1 MNGLIDGAIG
11 RSRMVLAILVCSI
24 LAGLMTYVNIP
35 KEADPDIPI
44 PFVAITI
51 PLAGV
56 TPEDSERL
64 LVRPVEQEIQSLEGL
79 KTFSSFAGEGAAQ
92 LVLEFEID
100 VDVDQAVLDVKDKV
114 DMAKRYFPADAREPI
129 VSEFNAAQF
138 PVLVVNIYG
147 DAPERGLARI
157 AEDLK
162 DRIEADPGVLEA
174 RVQGKRE
181 DLLEIVIDPVKLE
194 AYNISYQEIYA
205 VVNSNNQLIPAGV
218 IDTGQGSF
226 AVKVPGIIRTGSDAL
241 SLPIKRT
248 EDAVVTL
255 GDVAEVRRTFKD
267 ATGHATFNGEQALL
281 IEVVKRTGANI
292 LDTANNVNAIVE
304 DESQKWP
311 TTVRAKIT
319 SDMSEM
325 IGDQLG
331 QLESSIMTAIVLV
344 MIIVVAALGWRS
356 AMLVGIAIPATFMI
370 AFLMLG
376 AFGYTI
382 NMMVMFGMV
391 IAVGILV
398 DGGIVVT
405 EYADRKMA
413 EGMPRKEAYALSGKR
428 MFWPIVS
435 STLTTLAA
443 FVPFLFWNSMPG
455 KFMAYLPITLIF
467 VLTASLAVAL
477 IFLPVLGSVLGGR
490 SEEGTDENLAA
501 LAANGDPRKAKGF
514 IGGYVKLVSVT
525 LRHPLLTTGA
535 VFASVFAIFLW
546 FGSEQH
552 KTEFFLDIEPEQAFV
567 FVQAQ
572 GALSADEKAKYVSA
586 AEDAIS
592 DIRGITAISTRTGLS
607 SSGFSFDGVGG
618 IPRDTIG
625 QILLDLNTTSDGD
638 FNARE
643 TLETVRAQLA
653 AVPAMRFEIQSR
665 EQGPPG
671 GKDVQVALLGEDS
684 AELDRTATLI
694 RNWLESRDDMI
705 EIDDSRPL
713 PGVEYQLTVD
723 RAEAGKFGVDVA
735 QIGAAVQLVTNGV
748 LVGRFRPDDAN
759 EEVDIRV
766 RFPEGERSASAI
778 DALKIA
784 TPQGNVPLSLFVT
797 REAAPRVSQI
807 ERREG
812 KRVIDVRGNA
822 REQGTGGAI
831 VAELKAFLAEA
842 DVPAGVEVRFEGADE
857 DTAEAGAFFAGA
869 ALAALFMMAVI
880 LLWQFNNFWQVALT
894 LSAVILSTAGVLV
907 GVNLLLPY
915 VSILMIGTGI
925 VALAGIVVNNNII
938 LIDTFNRLREDGRSD
953 EDAAVATAAQRIR
966 PILLTTGTTMFGL
979 FPMIIQMN
987 VSFREG
993 ALNFG
998 GASSEWW
1005 VQLATAVVFGLGFS
1019 TMMILLV
1026 TPAWLLAPNRIG
1038 SWARRMFIIVRNT
1051 PAWAPDL
1058 VDSFKR
1064 PAELPLQAY
1073 RLVNGKLELAQ
1084 RFTPPPQDDPYDPP
1098 PMRERDRMLPAAE

>member
-1 MNGLIDGAIG
+1 MTGLIDGAIG
-11 RSRMVLAILVCSI
+11 RARMVIAVLICAV
-24 LAGLMTYVNIP
+24 LAGTATYIGLP

-44 PFVAITI
+44 PFVAITV

-56 TPEDSERL
+56 TPEDAERL
-64 LVRPVEQEIQSLEGL
+64 LVRPIEEEVQSLEGL
-79 KTFSSFAGEGAAQ
+79 KTFSSFAAEGAAQ

-114 DMAKRYFPADAREPI
+114 DMAKRFFPAEAREPI
-129 VSEFNAAQF
+129 VTEFNAAQF

-147 DAPERGLARI
+147 DAPERGLNRI
-157 AEDLK
+157 AEEL
-162 DRIEADPGVLEA
+162 RERLEADPGILEA

-194 AYNISYQEIYA
+194 AYNISYQEIFA
-205 VVNSNNQLIPAGV
+205 VVNNNNQLIPAGL

-226 AVKVPGIIRTGSDAL
+226 AVKVPGIIRTGADAL

-248 EDAVVTL
+248 ADAVVTL

-267 ATGHATFNGEQALL
+267 ATGTATFNGEQALL

-292 LDTANNVNAIVE
+292 LDTATNVRAIV
-304 DESQKWP
+304 DEESKTWP
-311 TTVRAKIT
+311 ATVRAEIT
-319 SDMSEM
+319 SDASEM

-344 MIIVVAALGWRS
+344 MIIVVAALGLRS
-356 AMLVGIAIPATFMI
+356 AILVGISIPSTFMI
-370 AFLMLG
+370 AFLFLG
-376 AFGYTI
+376 AAGYTI

-413 EGMPRKEAYALSGKR
+413 EGMKRKEAYALAGKR
-428 MFWPIVS
+428 MFWPVVS

-467 VLTASLAVAL
+467 VLTSSLIAAL
-477 IFLPVLGSVLGGR
+477 IFLPVLGSVFGGR
-490 SEEGTDENLAA
+490 ATDGTDENLAA
-501 LAANGDPRKAKGF
+501 LAADGDPRKAKGW
-514 IGGYVKLVSVT
+514 IGGYVKIVSET
-525 LRHPLLTTGA
+525 IRRPLITTA
-535 VFASVFAIFLW
+535 VVLGSTFAIFVW
-546 FGSEQH
+546 FGSAQH
-552 KTEFFLDIEPEQAFV
+552 KTEFFLDVEPEQAFV

-572 GALSADEKAKYVSA
+572 GALSAAEKAELVGR
-586 AEDAIS
+586 AEEAIA
-592 DIRGITAISTRTGLS
+592 DIIGITAISTRTGVS
-607 SSGFSFDGVGG
+607 SSGFSFDGVSGV
-618 IPRDTIG
+618 PRDTIG
-625 QILLDLNTTSDGD
+625 QILLDLNTTSDGP

-643 TLETVRAQLA
+643 TLAEVRNQLA
-653 AVPAMRFEIQSR
+653 AIPALRFQIQAR
-665 EQGPPG
+665 EQGPPT
-671 GKDVQVALLGEDS
+671 GKDVQVALLGNNSAALDS
-684 AELDRTATLI
+684 TATMI
-694 RNWLESRDDMI
+694 RDWLEARDDVI

-713 PGVEYQLTVD
+713 PGVEYQLSVD

-748 LVGRFRPDDAN
+748 LVGRYRPDDAN

-766 RFPEGERSASAI
+766 RFPEDERSASAL
-778 DALKIA
+778 DALKIS

-831 VAELKAFLAEA
+831 VTELKAFIDAQA
-842 DVPAGVEVRFEGADE
+842 IPPGVEVRFEGADE

-938 LIDTFNRLREDGRSD
+938 LIDTFNRLREDGRSP
-953 EDAAVATAAQRIR
+953 EDAAIATAAQRIR

-979 FPMIIQMN
+979 FPMIIQMS
-987 VSFREG
+987 VSFADG
-993 ALNFG
+993 AINFG

-1026 TPAWLLAPNRIG
+1026 TPAWLLAPYRIG
-1038 SWARRMFIIVRNT
+1038 RWSKRQWNRVYGLVRGT
-1051 PAWAPDL
+1051 GAAD
-1058 VDSFKR
+1058 
-1064 PAELPLQAY
+1064 A
-1073 RLVNGKLELAQ
+1073 
-1084 RFTPPPQDDPYDPP
+1084 DPSYAANDPG
-1098 PMRERDRMLPAAE
+1098 EKKSVLPAAE

>member
-11 RSRMVLAILVCSI
+11 RARMVIAILICAV
-24 LAGLMTYVNIP
+24 LAGTFTYVKLP

-44 PFVAITI
+44 PVVAITI

-64 LVRPVEQEIQSLEGL
+64 LVRPVEEEIQSLEGL
-79 KTFSSFAGEGAAQ
+79 KTFKSYASEGSAT

-114 DMAKRYFPADAREPI
+114 DMAKRYFPTDAREPI

-138 PVLVVNIYG
+138 PMLVVNIYG
-147 DAPERGLARI
+147 DAPERGLGRI
-157 AEDLK
+157 AEDL
-162 DRIEADPGVLEA
+162 RERLEADPGILEA
-174 RVQGKRE
+174 RISGKRE

-194 AYNISYQEIYA
+194 AYNISYQEIA
-205 VVNSNNQLIPAGV
+205 AIVNSNNQLIPAGV

-226 AVKVPGIIRTGSDAL
+226 AVKVPGIIRTGADAL

-248 EDAVVTL
+248 ENAVVTL
-255 GDVAEVRRTFKD
+255 GDVADVRRTFKD
-267 ATGHATFNGEQALL
+267 ATGAATFNGEQGLL

-292 LDTANNVNAIVE
+292 LDTANNVRAILA

-311 TTVRAKIT
+311 STVRAEIT
-319 SDMSEM
+319 SDASEL
-325 IGDQLG
+325 IGSQLG

-344 MIIVVAALGWRS
+344 MIIVVASLGLRS
-356 AMLVGIAIPATFMI
+356 ATLVGIAIPSSFVI
-370 AFLMLG
+370 AFLFLG
-376 AFGYTI
+376 AFGYTV

-398 DGGIVVT
+398 DGAIVVT
-405 EYADRKMA
+405 EYADRKLA
-413 EGMPRKEAYALSGKR
+413 EGLDRKEAYALAGKR
-428 MFWPIVS
+428 MFWPVVS

-455 KFMAYLPITLIF
+455 KFMAYLPLTLIF
-467 VLTASLAVAL
+467 VLTASLVVAL
-477 IFLPVLGSVLGGR
+477 IFLPVLGTVIGGR
-490 SEEGTDENLAA
+490 ASGTDENLAA
-501 LAANGDPRKAKGF
+501 LAADGDPRKAKGW
-514 IGGYVKLVSVT
+514 IGGYVKIVTETVRRPLITTAVVLESVT
-525 LRHPLLTTGA
+525 
-535 VFASVFAIFLW
+535 AIFVW
-546 FGSEQH
+546 FGSENH
-552 KTEFFLDIEPEQAFV
+552 KSEFFLDIEPEQAYV

-572 GALSADEKAKYVSA
+572 GALSAKEQAELVSR
-586 AEDAIS
+586 AEAAIS
-592 DIRGITAISTRTGLS
+592 DIDGITAISTRSGKS
-607 SSGFSFDGVGG
+607 SDGGSRFDGVDG
-618 IPRDTIG
+618 IPLDTIG
-625 QILLDLNTTSDGD
+625 QILLDMKTTSDGPY
-638 FNARE
+638 NARL
-643 TLETVRAQLA
+643 TLEEVRSRLTAI
-653 AVPAMRFEIQSR
+653 PALRFEIKAR

-671 GKDVQVALLGEDS
+671 GKDVQVALLGQDK
-684 AELDRTATLI
+684 AALDKTATLI
-694 RNWLESRDDMI
+694 RDWLEARDDVI

-723 RAEAGKFGVDVA
+723 RAEAGKFGVDAA

-748 LVGRFRPDDAN
+748 LVGRYRPDDAN

-766 RFPEGERSASAI
+766 RFPEEDRSASAI

-797 REAAPRVSQI
+797 REAAPRVSRI
-807 ERREG
+807 ERRDG

-822 REQGTGGAI
+822 AVQGTGGAI
-831 VAELKAFLAEA
+831 VAELKDFLAQQTL
-842 DVPAGVEVRFEGADE
+842 PPGVEVRFEGADE

-869 ALAALFMMAVI
+869 AMAALFMMAVI

-938 LIDTFNRLREDGRSD
+938 MIDTFNRLREDGRSP
-953 EDAAVATAAQRIR
+953 EDAAIATAAQRIR

-979 FPMIIQMN
+979 FPMIVQMN

-993 ALNFG
+993 AINFG
-998 GASSEWW
+998 GAASEWW

-1019 TMMILLV
+1019 TTMILLV
-1026 TPAWLLAPNRIG
+1026 TPAWLIAPYRIARWRRRM
-1038 SWARRMFIIVRNT
+1038 WARLTGRGGM
-1051 PAWAPDL
+1051 AEGDAPQAANDA
-1058 VDSFKR
+1058 
-1064 PAELPLQAY
+1064 AE
-1073 RLVNGKLELAQ
+1073 RKDV
-1084 RFTPPPQDDPYDPP
+1084 
-1098 PMRERDRMLPAAE
+1098 LPAAE

>member
-11 RSRMVLAILVCSI
+11 RARMVIAILICAM
-24 LAGLMTYVNIP
+24 LAGTATYIGLP

-64 LVRPVEQEIQSLEGL
+64 LVRPVEEEIQSLEGL

-138 PVLVVNIYG
+138 PVLVINIYG
-147 DAPERGLARI
+147 DSPERGLGRI
-157 AEDLK
+157 AEDL
-162 DRIEADPGVLEA
+162 RERLEADPGILEA

-194 AYNISYQEIYA
+194 AYNISYQEIFA
-205 VVNSNNQLIPAGV
+205 VVNSNNQLIPAGL

-226 AVKVPGIIRTGSDAL
+226 AVKVPGIIRTGTDAL

-248 EDAVVTL
+248 ADAVVTL

-281 IEVVKRTGANI
+281 VEVVKRTGANI
-292 LDTANNVNAIVE
+292 LDTANNVRAIIA

-311 TTVRAKIT
+311 PTVRAEIT
-319 SDMSEM
+319 SDASEM
-325 IGDQLG
+325 IGGQLG
-331 QLESSIMTAIVLV
+331 QLESSIMTAILLV
-344 MIIVVAALGWRS
+344 MIIVVASLGIRS
-356 AMLVGIAIPATFMI
+356 AILVGITIPATFMI
-370 AFLMLG
+370 AFLFLG

-413 EGMPRKEAYALSGKR
+413 EGMARKEAYALAGKR
-428 MFWPIVS
+428 MFWPIIS

-467 VLTASLAVAL
+467 VLTSSLIAAL
-477 IFLPVLGSVLGGR
+477 IFLPVLGSVFGGR
-490 SEEGTDENLAA
+490 ASGIDENLAA
-501 LAANGDPRKAKGF
+501 LAANGDPRRAKGF
-514 IGGYVKLVSVT
+514 TGGYVRVVSET
-525 LRHPLLTTGA
+525 IRRPLLTTA
-535 VFASVFAIFLW
+535 VVLSSVVAIFMW
-546 FGSEQH
+546 FGSEKH
-552 KTEFFLDIEPEQAFV
+552 KTEFFLDIEPEQAFI

-572 GALSADEKAKYVSA
+572 GALSAVEKAEFVGRAEA
-586 AEDAIS
+586 AID
-592 DIRGITAISTRTGLS
+592 DIDGITAISTRTGVS
-607 SSGFSFDGVGG
+607 SSGFSFDGVSGV
-618 IPRDTIG
+618 PLDTIG

-638 FNARE
+638 YNARE
-643 TLETVRAQLA
+643 TLDEVRTRLA
-653 AVPAMRFEIQSR
+653 AVPALRFEIKPR

-671 GKDVQVALLGEDS
+671 GKDVQVALLSNDS
-684 AELDRTATLI
+684 AALDKTATLI
-694 RNWLESRDDMI
+694 RDWLEARNDVI
-705 EIDDSRPL
+705 EVDDSRAL

-748 LVGRFRPDDAN
+748 LVGRYRPDDAN

-766 RFPEGERSASAI
+766 RFPEGDRSASAL
-778 DALKIA
+778 DALKIS

-797 REAAPRVSQI
+797 RDAAPRVSQI

-812 KRVIDVRGNA
+812 KRVVDVRGNA
-822 REQGTGGAI
+822 KEQGTGGAI
-831 VAELKAFLAEA
+831 VADLKAFIASQDL
-842 DVPAGVEVRFEGADE
+842 PAGLEVRFEGADE
-857 DTAEAGAFFAGA
+857 DTAEAGAFFMGA

-925 VALAGIVVNNNII
+925 VALAGVVVNNNII
-938 LIDTFNRLREDGRSD
+938 LIDTFNRLREDGRSV
-953 EDAAVATAAQRIR
+953 EDAAIATAAQRIR

-987 VSFREG
+987 VSFADG
-993 ALNFG
+993 AINFG

-1019 TMMILLV
+1019 TTMILLV
-1026 TPAWLLAPNRIG
+1026 TPAWLLAPDRISSWSKRQWNRLRG
-1038 SWARRMFIIVRNT
+1038 LRTEAAVQSEPSYAAND
-1051 PAWAPDL
+1051 APDRKQ
-1058 VDSFKR
+1058 V
-1064 PAELPLQAY
+1064 
-1073 RLVNGKLELAQ
+1073 
-1084 RFTPPPQDDPYDPP
+1084 
-1098 PMRERDRMLPAAE
+1098 LPAAE

>member
-1 MNGLIDGAIG
+1 MNGVIDFAIG
-11 RSRMVLAILVCSI
+11 RARMVIAILICAV
-24 LAGLMTYVNIP
+24 LAGTATYVALP

-44 PFVAITI
+44 PIVAITI

-64 LVRPVEQEIQSLEGL
+64 LVRPVEEEVQSLEGL
-79 KTFSSFAGEGAAQ
+79 KTFKSYASEGAAT

-114 DMAKRYFPADAREPI
+114 DMAKRYFPDDAREPI

-138 PVLVVNIYG
+138 PMLVVNIYG
-147 DAPERGLARI
+147 DAPERGLGRI
-157 AEDLK
+157 AEDL
-162 DRIEADPGVLEA
+162 RERLEADPGILEA
-174 RVQGKRE
+174 RVSGKRE

-194 AYNISYQEIYA
+194 AYNISYQEIAA

-226 AVKVPGIIRTGSDAL
+226 SVKVPGIIRTGADAL

-248 EDAVVTL
+248 ENAVVTL

-267 ATGHATFNGEQALL
+267 ATGAATFNGEQALL

-292 LDTANNVNAIVE
+292 LDTANNVRAILA

-311 TTVRAKIT
+311 STVRAEIT
-319 SDMSEM
+319 SDASEL
-325 IGDQLG
+325 IGSQLG

-344 MIIVVAALGWRS
+344 MIIVVASLGLRS
-356 AMLVGIAIPATFMI
+356 ATLVGIAIPSSFVI
-370 AFLMLG
+370 AFLFLG
-376 AFGYTI
+376 AFGYTV

-398 DGGIVVT
+398 DGAIVVT
-405 EYADRKMA
+405 EYADRKLA
-413 EGMPRKEAYALSGKR
+413 EGLDRKEAYALAGKR
-428 MFWPIVS
+428 MFWPVVS

-455 KFMAYLPITLIF
+455 KFMAYLPLTLIF
-467 VLTASLAVAL
+467 VLTSSLVVAL
-477 IFLPVLGSVLGGR
+477 IFLPVLGTVIGGR
-490 SEEGTDENLAA
+490 SGGTDENLAA
-501 LAANGDPRKAKGF
+501 LAADGDPRRAKGW
-514 IGGYVKLVSVT
+514 IGGYVKIVT
-525 LRHPLLTTGA
+525 ETVRRPLITTAA
-535 VFASVFAIFLW
+535 VFATVIAIFMW
-546 FGSEQH
+546 FGSENH
-552 KTEFFLDIEPEQAFV
+552 KSEFFLDIEPEQAYV

-572 GALSADEKAKYVSA
+572 GALSAREKAELVLR

-592 DIRGITAISTRTGLS
+592 DLDGITAISTRSGNSS
-607 SSGFSFDGVGG
+607 SSGSRFDGVDG
-618 IPRDTIG
+618 IPLDTIG
-625 QILLDLNTTSDGD
+625 QILLDLKTTSDGPYD
-638 FNARE
+638 ARA
-643 TLETVRAQLA
+643 TLEQVRGRLTAI
-653 AVPAMRFEIQSR
+653 PALGFEIKAR

-671 GKDVQVALLGEDS
+671 GKDVQVALLGQDK
-684 AELDRTATLI
+684 AALDQTATLI
-694 RNWLESRDDMI
+694 RDWLEARGDII

-723 RAEAGKFGVDVA
+723 RAEAGKFGVDAA

-748 LVGRFRPDDAN
+748 LVGRYRPDDAN

-766 RFPEGERSASAI
+766 RFPEEDRSASAI

-807 ERREG
+807 ERRDG

-822 REQGTGGAI
+822 KEQGTGGAI
-831 VAELKAFLAEA
+831 VAELKTFLAA
-842 DVPAGVEVRFEGADE
+842 QTLPPGVEVRFEGADE
-857 DTAEAGAFFAGA
+857 DTADAGAFFAAA

-894 LSAVILSTAGVLV
+894 LSAVIISTAGVLV

-938 LIDTFNRLREDGRSD
+938 LIDTFNRLMEDGRTP
-953 EDAAVATAAQRIR
+953 EDAAIATAAQRIR

-979 FPMIIQMN
+979 FPMIVQMN

-993 ALNFG
+993 AINFG
-998 GASSEWW
+998 GAASEWW

-1019 TMMILLV
+1019 TVMILLV
-1026 TPAWLLAPNRIG
+1026 TPAWLLAPYRIG
-1038 SWARRMFIIVRNT
+1038 RWSRRMWSRLPWVRTVVETDT
-1051 PAWAPDL
+1051 PYAANDA
-1058 VDSFKR
+1058 
-1064 PAELPLQAY
+1064 AEPKS
-1073 RLVNGKLELAQ
+1073 V
-1084 RFTPPPQDDPYDPP
+1084 
-1098 PMRERDRMLPAAE
+1098 LPAAE

>member
-11 RSRMVLAILVCSI
+11 RARMVIAILICAM
-24 LAGLMTYVNIP
+24 LAGTATYIGLP

-64 LVRPVEQEIQSLEGL
+64 LVRPVEEEIQSLEGL
-79 KTFSSFAGEGAAQ
+79 KTFSSYAGEGAAQ

-138 PVLVVNIYG
+138 PVLVINIYG
-147 DAPERGLARI
+147 DAPERGLGRI
-157 AEDLK
+157 AEDL
-162 DRIEADPGVLEA
+162 RERLEADPGILEA

-194 AYNISYQEIYA
+194 AYNISYQEIFS
-205 VVNSNNQLIPAGV
+205 VVNSNNQLIPAGL

-226 AVKVPGIIRTGSDAL
+226 AVKVPGIIRTGADAL

-248 EDAVVTL
+248 ADAVVTL

-281 IEVVKRTGANI
+281 VEVVKRTGANI
-292 LDTANNVNAIVE
+292 LDTANNVRGIIAE
-304 DESQKWP
+304 ESEKWP
-311 TTVRAKIT
+311 PTVRAEIT
-319 SDMSEM
+319 SDASEM

-331 QLESSIMTAIVLV
+331 QLQSSIMTAILLV
-344 MIIVVAALGWRS
+344 MIIVVASLGLRS
-356 AMLVGIAIPATFMI
+356 AILVGITIPATFMI
-370 AFLMLG
+370 AFLFLG

-413 EGMPRKEAYALSGKR
+413 EGMERKEAYTMAGKR

-467 VLTASLAVAL
+467 VLTSSLIAAL
-477 IFLPVLGSVLGGR
+477 IFLPVLGSVMGGR
-490 SEEGTDENLAA
+490 AGGVDENLAA
-501 LAANGDPRKAKGF
+501 LAANGDPRRAKGF
-514 IGGYVKLVSVT
+514 IGGYVKVVSET
-525 LRHPLLTTGA
+525 IRRPLLTTA
-535 VFASVFAIFLW
+535 VVLGSVVAIFMW

-572 GALSADEKAKYVSA
+572 GALSADEKAAFVGQAEA
-586 AEDAIS
+586 AID
-592 DIRGITAISTRTGLS
+592 DIPGITAISTRTGVS
-607 SSGFSFDGVGG
+607 SSGFSFDGVSGV
-618 IPRDTIG
+618 PLDTIG

-643 TLETVRAQLA
+643 TLDEVRTRLA
-653 AVPAMRFEIQSR
+653 AVPALRFEIKAR

-671 GKDVQVALLGEDS
+671 GKDVQVALLSNDS
-684 AELDRTATLI
+684 AALDKTATLI
-694 RNWLESRDDMI
+694 RDWLEARSDVI
-705 EIDDSRPL
+705 EVDDSRAL

-748 LVGRFRPDDAN
+748 LVGRYRPDDAN

-766 RFPEGERSASAI
+766 RFPEGDRSASAL
-778 DALKIA
+778 DALKIS

-812 KRVIDVRGNA
+812 KRVVDVRGNA
-822 REQGTGGAI
+822 KEQGTGGAI
-831 VAELKAFLAEA
+831 VAELKAFIASQDL
-842 DVPAGVEVRFEGADE
+842 PAGLEVRFEGADE
-857 DTAEAGAFFAGA
+857 DTADAGAFFMGA

-925 VALAGIVVNNNII
+925 VALAGVVVNNNII
-938 LIDTFNRLREDGRSD
+938 LIDTFNRLREDGRSP
-953 EDAAVATAAQRIR
+953 EDAAIATAAQRIR

-987 VSFREG
+987 VSFADG
-993 ALNFG
+993 AINFG

-1019 TMMILLV
+1019 TTMILLV
-1026 TPAWLLAPNRIG
+1026 TPAWLLAPDRITSWSKRQWNRVSG
-1038 SWARRMFIIVRNT
+1038 RRTEATAQSDPSYAAND
-1051 PAWAPDL
+1051 APDKKQ
-1058 VDSFKR
+1058 V
-1064 PAELPLQAY
+1064 
-1073 RLVNGKLELAQ
+1073 
-1084 RFTPPPQDDPYDPP
+1084 
-1098 PMRERDRMLPAAE
+1098 LPAAE

>member
-11 RSRMVLAILVCSI
+11 RARMVIAILICSV
-24 LAGLMTYVNIP
+24 LAGAATYIKLP

-44 PFVAITI
+44 PYVAITV

-56 TPEDSERL
+56 TPEDAERL
-64 LVRPVEQEIQSLEGL
+64 LVRPIEEEIQALEGL
-79 KTFSSFAGEGAAQ
+79 KTFSSFAAEGAAQ

-114 DMAKRYFPADAREPI
+114 DMAKRYFPDDAREPI
-129 VSEFNAAQF
+129 ITEFNAAQF

-157 AEDLK
+157 AEDL
-162 DRIEADPGVLEA
+162 RERLESDPGILEA
-174 RVQGKRE
+174 RVLGKRE

-205 VVNSNNQLIPAGV
+205 VVNSNNQLVPAGQ

-226 AVKVPGIIRTGSDAL
+226 SVKVPGIIRTGADAL

-267 ATGHATFNGEQALL
+267 ATGYATFNGEKALL
-281 IEVVKRTGANI
+281 VEVVKRTGANI
-292 LDTANNVNAIVE
+292 LDTANNVRTVIA
-304 DESQKWP
+304 DERQKWP
-311 TTVRAKIT
+311 PTVRAQVT
-319 SDMSEM
+319 SDTSEQ
-325 IGDQLG
+325 IGSQLG

-344 MIIVVAALGWRS
+344 MIIVVAALGIRS
-356 AMLVGIAIPATFMI
+356 ATLVGIAIPSSFVI
-370 AFLMLG
+370 AFLFLG
-376 AFGYTI
+376 AFGYTV

-398 DGGIVVT
+398 DGAIVVT
-405 EYADRKMA
+405 EYADRKLA
-413 EGMPRKEAYALSGKR
+413 EGLSREDAYALAGKR
-428 MFWPIVS
+428 MFWPVVS

-455 KFMAYLPITLIF
+455 KFMAYLPLTLIF
-467 VLTASLAVAL
+467 VLSSSLLVAL
-477 IFLPVLGSVLGGR
+477 IFLPVLGSVIGGR
-490 SEEGTDENLAA
+490 PSGTDENLAA
-501 LAANGDPRKAKGF
+501 LAADGDPRQAKGW
-514 IGGYVKLVSVT
+514 IGGYVKVVSETV
-525 LRHPLLTTGA
+525 RRPLLTTAA
-535 VFASVFAIFLW
+535 VLGTVIAIFFW
-546 FGSEQH
+546 FASEQH
-552 KTEFFLDIEPEQAFV
+552 KTEFFLDIEPEQAYV

-572 GALSADEKAKYVSA
+572 GALSASEKAELVGR
-586 AEDAIS
+586 AEDAIANVT
-592 DIRGITAISTRTGLS
+592 GITAISTRTGVS
-607 SSGFSFDGVGG
+607 SSGFSFDGVNGV
-618 IPRDTIG
+618 PLDTIG
-625 QILLDLNTTSDGD
+625 QILLDLNTTSDGPY
-638 FNARE
+638 NARE
-643 TLETVRAQLA
+643 TLEEVRTRLSAL
-653 AVPAMRFEIQSR
+653 PALRFEIKAR

-671 GKDVQVALLGEDS
+671 GKDVQVALLSNNSAALDS
-684 AELDRTATLI
+684 TATMI
-694 RNWLESRDDMI
+694 RSWLEARSDVI

-713 PGVEYQLTVD
+713 PGIEYQLAVD

-748 LVGRFRPDDAN
+748 LVGRYRPDDAN

-766 RFPEGERSASAI
+766 RFPEDDRSASAI
-778 DALKIA
+778 DALKIS
-784 TPQGNVPLSLFVT
+784 TPNGNVPLSLFVT
-797 REAAPRVSQI
+797 REPAPRVSQI
-807 ERREG
+807 ERRDG
-812 KRVIDVRGNA
+812 KRVVDVRGNA

-831 VAELKAFLAEA
+831 VAELKAFIEA
-842 DVPAGVEVRFEGADE
+842 QDLPAGVEVRFEGADE
-857 DTAEAGAFFAGA
+857 DTAEAGAFFGGA

-938 LIDTFNRLREDGRSD
+938 LIDTFNRLREDGRSP
-953 EDAAVATAAQRIR
+953 EDAAIATAAQRIR

-979 FPMIIQMN
+979 FPMIVQMN
-987 VSFREG
+987 VNFREG
-993 ALNFG
+993 AINFG
-998 GASSEWW
+998 GSSSEWW

-1019 TMMILLV
+1019 TTMILLV
-1026 TPAWLLAPNRIG
+1026 TPAWLLAPERIRRW
-1038 SWARRMFIIVRNT
+1038 SMRMWARYSPPVLDMLEPALKRFRPNGPGVAST
-1051 PAWAPDL
+1051 PARLPAPETPD
-1058 VDSFKR
+1058 
-1064 PAELPLQAY
+1064 AESD
-1073 RLVNGKLELAQ
+1073 EI
-1084 RFTPPPQDDPYDPP
+1084 
-1098 PMRERDRMLPAAE
+1098 LPAAE

>member
-1 MNGLIDGAIG
+1 MTGLIDGAIG
-11 RSRMVLAILVCSI
+11 RARMVIAVLICAV
-24 LAGLMTYVNIP
+24 LAGTATYIGLP

-44 PFVAITI
+44 PFVAITV

-56 TPEDSERL
+56 TPEDAERL
-64 LVRPVEQEIQSLEGL
+64 LVRPIEEEVQSLEGL
-79 KTFSSFAGEGAAQ
+79 KTFSSFAAEGAAQ

-114 DMAKRYFPADAREPI
+114 DMAKRFFPAEAREPI
-129 VSEFNAAQF
+129 VTEFNAAQF

-147 DAPERGLARI
+147 DAPERGLNRI
-157 AEDLK
+157 AEEL
-162 DRIEADPGVLEA
+162 RERLEADPGILEA

-194 AYNISYQEIYA
+194 AYNISYQEIFA
-205 VVNSNNQLIPAGV
+205 VVNNNNQLIPAGL

-226 AVKVPGIIRTGSDAL
+226 AVKVPGIIRTGADAL

-248 EDAVVTL
+248 ADAVVTL

-267 ATGHATFNGEQALL
+267 ATGTATFNGEQALL

-292 LDTANNVNAIVE
+292 LDTANNVRTIV
-304 DESQKWP
+304 DEERKTWP
-311 TTVRAKIT
+311 ATVRAEIT

-325 IGDQLG
+325 VGDQLG

-344 MIIVVAALGWRS
+344 MIIVVASLGLRS
-356 AMLVGIAIPATFMI
+356 AILVGISIPSTFMI
-370 AFLMLG
+370 AFLFLG

-413 EGMPRKEAYALSGKR
+413 EGMNRKDAYSLAGKR
-428 MFWPIVS
+428 MFWPVVS

-467 VLTASLAVAL
+467 VLTSSLIAAL
-477 IFLPVLGSVLGGR
+477 IFLPVLGSVFGGR
-490 SEEGTDENLAA
+490 ATDGKDENLAA
-501 LAANGDPRKAKGF
+501 LAADGDPRKAKGW
-514 IGGYVKLVSVT
+514 IGAYVKIVSET
-525 LRHPLLTTGA
+525 IRRPLITTA
-535 VFASVFAIFLW
+535 VVLGSTFAIFVW
-546 FGSEQH
+546 FGSAQH
-552 KTEFFLDIEPEQAFV
+552 KTEFFLDVEPEQAFV

-572 GALSADEKAKYVSA
+572 GALSAAEKAELVGR
-586 AEDAIS
+586 AEEAIA
-592 DIRGITAISTRTGLS
+592 DINGITAISTRTGVS
-607 SSGFSFDGVGG
+607 SSGFSFDGVSGV
-618 IPRDTIG
+618 PRDTIG
-625 QILLDLNTTSDGD
+625 QILLDLNTTSDGP

-643 TLETVRAQLA
+643 TLGEVRNQLA
-653 AVPAMRFEIQSR
+653 AVPALRFQIQAR
-665 EQGPPG
+665 EQGPPT
-671 GKDVQVALLGEDS
+671 GKDVQVALLGNNSAALDS
-684 AELDRTATLI
+684 TATMI
-694 RNWLESRDDMI
+694 RDWLEARDDVI

-713 PGVEYQLTVD
+713 PGVEYQLSVD

-748 LVGRFRPDDAN
+748 LVGRYRPDDAN

-766 RFPEGERSASAI
+766 RFPEDERSASAL
-778 DALKIA
+778 DALKIS

-831 VAELKAFLAEA
+831 VTELKAFIDSQAI
-842 DVPAGVEVRFEGADE
+842 PPGVEVRFEGADE

-938 LIDTFNRLREDGRSD
+938 LIDTFNRLREDGRTP
-953 EDAAVATAAQRIR
+953 EDAAIATAAQRIR

-979 FPMIIQMN
+979 FPMMIQMN
-987 VSFREG
+987 VSFADG
-993 ALNFG
+993 AINFG

-1026 TPAWLLAPNRIG
+1026 TPAWLLAPYRIG
-1038 SWARRMFIIVRNT
+1038 RWSKRQWNRAYGLVRGTGT
-1051 PAWAPDL
+1051 PDA
-1058 VDSFKR
+1058 
-1064 PAELPLQAY
+1064 
-1073 RLVNGKLELAQ
+1073 
-1084 RFTPPPQDDPYDPP
+1084 DPSYAANDPG
-1098 PMRERDRMLPAAE
+1098 EKKSVLPAAE